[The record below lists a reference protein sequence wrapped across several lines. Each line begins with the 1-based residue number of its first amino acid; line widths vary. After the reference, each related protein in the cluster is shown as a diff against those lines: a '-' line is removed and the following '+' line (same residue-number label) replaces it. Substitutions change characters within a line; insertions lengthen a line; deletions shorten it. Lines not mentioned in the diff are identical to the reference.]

1 MVELDLAKRAEQ
13 YLQALHT
20 VGFDLVA
27 PEDYTLIEPMVRAT
41 GRATQTPMLS
51 ISRNDFTH
59 GDAFWL
65 FLTLSDGTIVG
76 GCAARF
82 YNLRGEEFESYL
94 RRTSQ
99 SQYDRDRDP
108 ILSVAPPVARDI
120 GGRLV
125 YLGELEIHPE
135 YRGRAKV
142 LKSYF
147 RMLQA
152 LAAMKWDF
160 DWMYA
165 FVPNDHVKLTDV
177 YGFTW
182 KMPRAITWREPVPQG
197 RRNDHWM
204 VAISRRHFDHVWSCA
219 DYKSLECTRV

>member
-1 MVELDLAKRAEQ
+1 MIELELTKQAGR
-13 YLQALHT
+13 YLQALQT
-20 VGFDLVA
+20 AGFDLIA
-27 PEDYTLIEPMVRAT
+27 PDDYSQIESLVLAT
-41 GRATQTPMLS
+41 GRKAQTPMLS
-51 ISRNDFTH
+51 VSRNDFTR

-65 FLTLSDGTIVG
+65 FLSLSGGGVVG

-82 YNLRGEEFESYL
+82 YDLRGEEFEAYL
-94 RRTSQ
+94 RRTSRW
-99 SQYDRDRDP
+99 QYDRETDP
-108 ILSVAPPVARDI
+108 ILSVAPPVAREI

-135 YRGRAKV
+135 HRGKAKV

-165 FVPNDHVKLTDV
+165 FVPDDHVKLTDA

-182 KMPRAITWREPVPQG
+182 KMPRAITWRDPEPQG

-204 VAISRRHFDHVWSCA
+204 VAISRRHFDHVWSCGG
-219 DYKSLECTRV
+219 